1 MIKVLVVDDSPVDRA
16 RATGLI
22 SKRME
27 CTLLEASNG
36 REALSLIETHRP
48 EIVLTDLQM
57 PLMDGLELVTVIKER
72 FPNIPVILMTAKGS
86 EEIATQA
93 LLSGAA
99 SYVPKRRLA
108 DDLVLTLERV
118 LFTAHEERHRS
129 LLMHHMTE
137 TDTSFALQNDPQL
150 LHLLVSHLLDLL
162 RCLPLGDETERLRVG
177 IALEEALNNAFYHGN
192 LQLFAEDGPRD
203 RRHYEELAK
212 QRLFETPYCDR
223 KIHVRVRISPLEAMF
238 VIRDEGAGFP
248 ASQLQPDN
256 TVSATEQND
265 GRGIVLMRSIM
276 DEVTYND
283 TGNQVTL
290 VKRCVTLDADSDS
303 SAD

>member
-16 RATGLI
+16 RASGLI

-36 REALSLIETHRP
+36 REALSMIETHHP

-57 PLMDGLELVTVIKER
+57 PLMDGLELVTAIKDR
-72 FPNIPVILMTAKGS
+72 FPDIPVILMTAKGS

-118 LFTAHEERHRS
+118 LFTAREERHRS

-192 LQLFAEDGPRD
+192 LQLFVEGGSRD
-203 RRHYEELAK
+203 RRRYEELAR
-212 QRLFETPYCDR
+212 QRLFEAPYCDR
-223 KIHVRVRISPLEAMF
+223 KIYVRVRISPSEAVF
-238 VIRDEGAGFP
+238 VIRDEGPGF
-248 ASQLQPDN
+248 AVSQLQPNN
-256 TVSATEQND
+256 TVSATEQSD
-265 GRGIVLMRSIM
+265 GRGMVLMRSIM

-283 TGNQVTL
+283 AGNQVTL
-290 VKRCVTLDADSDS
+290 VKRCVNLDADSDAS
-303 SAD
+303 EE